1 MYNKSM
7 KKGQKK
13 KHRGLRL
20 FVKFQIFLMIL
31 ILGAVAYYYL
41 SGYGAIVSELKE
53 EASRYVAKS
62 TPETFKST
70 ETSIAYDV
78 NDQVISIMRGE
89 KDVYYVESQRIP
101 TYCKQ
106 AIISIEDKKF
116 YKHHGIDYRAIIRA
130 GLAILRDGKVSQGG
144 STITQQLARTIFLNQ
159 DKTWQRKVEEIYIA
173 LALEEKYSKD
183 QILEFYLNNIYFAN
197 GYYGIEAASK
207 GYFNKNVNQLSLSE
221 ITFLCAIPNNPN
233 NYDPYQHFDHTLTRR
248 NRILKNMLE
257 DGVISEDSY
266 NTAMTEPIYL
276 ETAEEVSNDNAET
289 YLFYCATR
297 AVMEMEG
304 FEFRTEFADDED
316 RQAYEEAYE
325 EMYNTCNRKL
335 FTGGYRIYTSLSL
348 DMQQK
353 LQQTVDSQFEN
364 YQDVNEEGVYKL
376 QASAVCLDNNT
387 GLVRAIVG
395 GRKQNIPGYT
405 LNRAYQS
412 FRQPGSTIKPLI
424 VYLPSIENGLRADDI
439 VVDEKIEGGPA
450 NADGTYMGEMTV
462 RRAVALSRNTI
473 AYRLFEQLTPQVGL
487 SYLEAMDFSQVDAS
501 EENLAAALGGL
512 THGVSVLEMVKG
524 YATIENDGN
533 YREPTCII
541 KITDSAGNVLY
552 QTDRTE
558 SVVYKMDAARQMTDI
573 LESVLTEGTAKGYGL
588 KDMPCAGK
596 TGTTNDNKDSWFI
609 GYTRYYTTGVWV
621 GYDMPQTLPK
631 TVLPTPMKIW
641 NAYMTEIHEGLVPID
656 FIDPMVVEELEPE
669 PLEDNEGEQEEETVV
684 EETTE
689 VVTEHDGEAPEEN
702 NEIEP

>member
-1 MYNKSM
+1 
-7 KKGQKK
+7 
-13 KHRGLRL
+13 
-20 FVKFQIFLMIL
+20 
-31 ILGAVAYYYL
+31 
-41 SGYGAIVSELKE
+41 
-53 EASRYVAKS
+53 
-62 TPETFKST
+62 
-70 ETSIAYDV
+70 
-78 NDQVISIMRGE
+78 
-89 KDVYYVESQRIP
+89 
-101 TYCKQ
+101 
-106 AIISIEDKKF
+106 
-116 YKHHGIDYRAIIRA
+116 
-130 GLAILRDGKVSQGG
+130 
-144 STITQQLARTIFLNQ
+144 
-159 DKTWQRKVEEIYIA
+159 
-173 LALEEKYSKD
+173 
-183 QILEFYLNNIYFAN
+183 
-197 GYYGIEAASK
+197 
-207 GYFNKNVNQLSLSE
+207 
-221 ITFLCAIPNNPN
+221 
-233 NYDPYQHFDHTLTRR
+233 
-248 NRILKNMLE
+248 
-257 DGVISEDSY
+257 
-266 NTAMTEPIYL
+266 
-276 ETAEEVSNDNAET
+276 
-289 YLFYCATR
+289 
-297 AVMEMEG
+297 
-304 FEFRTEFADDED
+304 
-316 RQAYEEAYE
+316 
-325 EMYNTCNRKL
+325 
-335 FTGGYRIYTSLSL
+335 
-348 DMQQK
+348 
-353 LQQTVDSQFEN
+353 
-364 YQDVNEEGVYKL
+364 
-376 QASAVCLDNNT
+376 
-387 GLVRAIVG
+387 VG
-395 GRKQNIPGYT
+395 GRKQNTPGYT

-588 KDMPCAGK
+588 KGMPCAGK

-641 NAYMTEIHEGLVPID
+641 NTYMTEIHEGLVPID
-656 FIDPMVVEELEPE
+656 FINPMVVEELEPE

>member
-1 MYNKSM
+1 M
-7 KKGQKK
+7 
-13 KHRGLRL
+13 
-20 FVKFQIFLMIL
+20 VL

-41 SGYGAIVSELKE
+41 SGYGAEVSKLKA
-53 EASRYVAKS
+53 EAESFVANS
-62 TPETFKST
+62 TPETFKSS

-89 KDVYYVESQRIP
+89 KDVYYVESDRIP

-106 AIISIEDKKF
+106 AIISIEDKRF
-116 YKHHGIDYRAIIRA
+116 YKHHGVDFKAIVRAA
-130 GLAILRDGKVSQGG
+130 WAILRDGKVSQGG
-144 STITQQLARTIFLNQ
+144 STITQQLSRTIFLNQ

-173 LALEEKYSKD
+173 LALEEKYSKE

-207 GYFNKNVNQLSLSE
+207 GYFNKNINQLSLSE
-221 ITFLCAIPNNPN
+221 LAFLCAIPNNPS
-233 NYDPYQHFDHTLTRR
+233 NYDPYQHFDHTLSRR

-257 DGVISEDSY
+257 DGVLSEESY
-266 NTAMTEPIYL
+266 NQAVVEPIYL
-276 ETAEEVSNDNAET
+276 QTADEVSNDNAET

-297 AVMEMEG
+297 ALMEMEG
-304 FEFRTEFADDED
+304 FQFRNEFADDAD
-316 RQAYEEAYE
+316 REAYE
-325 EMYNTCNRKL
+325 AEYEELYNACNQKL

-348 DMQQK
+348 DMQAQ
-353 LQQTVDSQFEN
+353 LQETVDSHFIKYTE
-364 YQDVNEEGVYKL
+364 VNEEGVYKL
-376 QASAVCLDNNT
+376 QAAAVCVDNNT

-395 GRKQNIPGYT
+395 GRKQNLSGYT

-439 VVDEKIEGGPA
+439 VVDEKIEGGPS

-462 RRAVALSRNTI
+462 RRAVALSRNTV
-473 AYRLFEQLTPQVGL
+473 AYKLFEQLTPQVGL
-487 SYLEAMDFSQVDAS
+487 SYLTAMGFDRVNPAEETMAAS
-501 EENLAAALGGL
+501 LGGL
-512 THGVSVLEMVKG
+512 THGVSILEMVKG

-533 YREPTCII
+533 YREPSCII

-558 SVVYKMDAARQMTDI
+558 TVVYKMDAARQMTDM
-573 LESVLTEGTAKGYGL
+573 LESVMTEGTAKGFGL

-621 GYDMPQTLPK
+621 GYDMPQTLS
-631 TVLPTPMKIW
+631 TAALRQTPMAIW
-641 NAYMTEIHEGLVPID
+641 NEFMTEIHQGLMPID
-656 FIDPMVVEELEPE
+656 FIDPMTVEQPQTEEEAEEPA
-669 PLEDNEGEQEEETVV
+669 QETYIEETVIEETV
-684 EETTE
+684 EETQE
-689 VVTEHDGEAPEEN
+689 D
-702 NEIEP
+702 